1 MYPQNSRTVLEENKM
16 IRNVAKGLWLCLAL
30 LMAGGPVIA
39 QRTPEAEAW
48 RKKTLDTFRN
58 AKSTPDLA
66 RMPAVDRLLAIEE
79 IRQIPYK
86 YCRCIN
92 QRDWDC
98 WTNLFA
104 ADSDYWNSK
113 LGVVK
118 GPSGMYQHLVAT
130 GMTSERVHSQFVLLG
145 GPEIE
150 LLSPTTAR
158 GTFQEEYTFSSV
170 GSDPKAPSGE
180 VVTAGEE
187 TRAFGV
193 YYQTYAK
200 IEGKWKIKSNIHLDL
215 RIDKGPV
222 SPQATFIN
230 SEAPPNSK

>member
-1 MYPQNSRTVLEENKM
+1 MLNKISRS
-16 IRNVAKGLWLCLAL
+16 ASLCFILVIV
-30 LMAGGPVIA
+30 GGPVTA
-39 QRTPEAEAW
+39 QRTPENEAW
-48 RKKTLDTFRN
+48 RQKTLDAYRN
-58 AKSTPDLA
+58 AKPTPALA
-66 RMPAVDRLLAIEE
+66 KMSAVDKLLAIEE

-92 QRDWDC
+92 QRDWNC
-98 WTNLFA
+98 WTNLFGP
-104 ADSDYWNSK
+104 DSDYWNSK
-113 LGVVK
+113 LGIVK

-130 GMTSERVHSQFVLLG
+130 GMTSERVHSQFVILG

-158 GTFQEEYTFSSV
+158 GIFQEEYTFSSA
-170 GSDPKAPSGE
+170 GSDPNAPKGE

-193 YYQTYAK
+193 YYQTYGK
-200 IEGKWKIKSNIHLDL
+200 IDGGWKIKSNIHLDL

-230 SEAPPNSK
+230 SETPPNSR